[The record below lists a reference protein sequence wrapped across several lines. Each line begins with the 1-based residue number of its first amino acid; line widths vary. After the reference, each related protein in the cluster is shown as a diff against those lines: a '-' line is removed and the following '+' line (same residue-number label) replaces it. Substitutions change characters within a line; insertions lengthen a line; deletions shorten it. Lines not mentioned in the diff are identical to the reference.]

1 MSTRP
6 WNGYLRH
13 GAPLVAV
20 LGLLGPGTAA
30 AADFGPD
37 VPPPTAL
44 LAPDPAPVAPVAP
57 PVRKPAAPH
66 LATRATESV
75 RVVVAP
81 ARPVSVAA
89 APVAPAAVRRTTTM
103 TTPRP
108 PARPHVARHRAP
120 AAPAPA
126 VRHALR
132 PEPSAPRLDL
142 VATATRALGGTSRDD
157 AAVLVLVALALAA
170 GAGGLGTIVAWR
182 RAEAG

>member
-89 APVAPAAVRRTTTM
+89 APVAP
-103 TTPRP
+103 
-108 PARPHVARHRAP
+108 HVARHRAP

-170 GAGGLGTIVAWR
+170 GAGGLGTIVVWR